1 MLGKAE
7 YVRFVLGSVCKER
20 ARIFLSDK
28 IIESPSSIIDL
39 SKSDVKT
46 FLDKTG
52 WYGEFIA
59 DMPKKYR
66 NLYRFAAFVSDNVG
80 TINKDKFSIAQ
91 NDQTAMQHALEFS
104 KKGQLASFEEVAGEW
119 HLQGIF
125 IGVVE
130 ELKGASGATVTTT
143 AGGKFTAVAPPA
155 DDKKAAPAIETN
167 PCCKHIKTISSPLS
181 CKPGKCPGPPSAIL
195 IPAWGPGGLYDDY
208 PDAAD
213 LFMNISKPGFI
224 SDDYNATDVKIL
236 YDLYDFS
243 EGPLN
248 KLDTG
253 DIGQSFGAIAGK
265 KYYMSAEMRCYL
277 CRRRPQFLLSDNT
290 TQSLLDFYEDN
301 LEDEA
306 AAKKLKKELNCE
318 QFGLATYR
326 GDYSTL
332 SCSTDGQ
339 GNCKGYKTKDYY
351 KAATGPCKEK

>member
-59 DMPKKYR
+59 DIPEKYR

-91 NDQTAMQHALEFS
+91 NDQTAMQHASEFS
-104 KKGQLASFEEVAGEW
+104 KKGQLASFEEVPGEW

-143 AGGKFTAVAPPA
+143 AGAGKPA
-155 DDKKAAPAIETN
+155 DPAIETN
-167 PCCKHIKTISSPLS
+167 PCCKHIKTISSPLI
-181 CKPGKCPGPPSAIL
+181 CKHGKCPGPKTPSATL
-195 IPAWGPGGLYDDY
+195 IPVKGLGGLYDDY

-248 KLDTG
+248 ELDTG
-253 DIGQSFGAIAGK
+253 DIGQAFGAIAGK
-265 KYYMSAEMRCYL
+265 KYYMSAEMRCFV
-277 CRRRPQFLLSDNT
+277 CRRRPQFLLSYNT

>member
-59 DMPKKYR
+59 DIPEKYR

-91 NDQTAMQHALEFS
+91 NDQTAMQHASEFS
-104 KKGQLASFEEVAGEW
+104 KKGQLASFEEVPGEW

-143 AGGKFTAVAPPA
+143 AGAGKPA
-155 DDKKAAPAIETN
+155 DPAIETN
-167 PCCKHIKTISSPLS
+167 PCCKHIKTISSPLI
-181 CKPGKCPGPPSAIL
+181 CKHGKCPGPKTPSATL
-195 IPAWGPGGLYDDY
+195 IPVKGLGGLYDDY

-213 LFMNISKPGFI
+213 LFMNISKP
-224 SDDYNATDVKIL
+224 
-236 YDLYDFS
+236 
-243 EGPLN
+243 
-248 KLDTG
+248 
-253 DIGQSFGAIAGK
+253 
-265 KYYMSAEMRCYL
+265 
-277 CRRRPQFLLSDNT
+277 
-290 TQSLLDFYEDN
+290 
-301 LEDEA
+301 
-306 AAKKLKKELNCE
+306 
-318 QFGLATYR
+318 
-326 GDYSTL
+326 
-332 SCSTDGQ
+332 
-339 GNCKGYKTKDYY
+339 
-351 KAATGPCKEK
+351 